1 MTAPEERQKDVRQ
14 TIDSRPLF
22 NSSDGNGKLQRRST
36 FHNPFLQNVQT
47 KPGCSALTRSDL
59 GVSLKSKEP
68 RESTG
73 DELPSTSL
81 SSAGSSKM
89 LSLCDYTSTSSSEDS
104 Q

>member
-1 MTAPEERQKDVRQ
+1 MEMAKCKEEA
-14 TIDSRPLF
+14 
-22 NSSDGNGKLQRRST
+22 
-36 FHNPFLQNVQT
+36 HYNPFLQNVQQT

-73 DELPSTSL
+73 DELLLPSTSL
-81 SSAGSSKM
+81 SMSAGSSKM

-104 Q
+104 VKSKWESYLFV